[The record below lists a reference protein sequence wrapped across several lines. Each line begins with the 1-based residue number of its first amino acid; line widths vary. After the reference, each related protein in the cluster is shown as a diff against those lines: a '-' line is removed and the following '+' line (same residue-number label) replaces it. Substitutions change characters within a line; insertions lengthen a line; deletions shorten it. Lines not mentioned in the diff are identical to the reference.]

1 MNHPKASQVITTD
14 PSSRGYESVRMR
26 PYDWY
31 IRARERIEQF
41 LPGLDKDLQV
51 DVDTTLVTPNDGS
64 AEYTIFALTF
74 SHPSN
79 PNLQWTMEIQM
90 NEEYIEHELEQIVTQ
105 IYFQRVE

>member
-1 MNHPKASQVITTD
+1 
-14 PSSRGYESVRMR
+14 MR

-79 PNLQWTMEIQM
+79 PNLHWTMEIQM
-90 NEEYIEHELEQIVTQ
+90 NEEYIEHELKQVVTK

>member
-1 MNHPKASQVITTD
+1 MNHSQTRQVITTE
-14 PSSRGYESVRMR
+14 PFRGGYERVRMR
-26 PYDWY
+26 LYDWY
-31 IRARERIEQF
+31 VRARERIEQF
-41 LPGLDKDLQV
+41 LPDLDKDLQV

-79 PNLQWTMEIQM
+79 PKLHWTMEIQM
-90 NEEYIEHELEQIVTQ
+90 NEEYIEHELEQIVTK